1 MAENDIHLRI
11 GSEFNAAGF
20 NAANNAVKT
29 MGRDMRGATKAVVR
43 ATASLGEMQGAAG
56 KVASSASG
64 IATAFM
70 FGGIVAGAAA
80 IANTAINGV
89 FDHFKE
95 GYKKVADEAAATA
108 AKMRAAF
115 DNAFD
120 ALVSEARDAFGGY
133 TKQIRD
139 MNDELAR
146 TEDLENKDAK
156 AAHDL
161 AAANDKV
168 AAAKL
173 KAATNDPVKLAEL
186 GVTQTAAAGQRSV
199 EDAEV
204 KRMLAANA
212 LHAIEANAPNAMIA
226 DQLNAAGNLHN
237 VAAGSGPAADKA
249 AKAEEEIYKR
259 IDDTDH
265 AYAQRL
271 ALARNAL
278 RYAEQEKEVAKR
290 NAEAGDIAAK
300 AELEKAKAEEDAAD
314 EAAHDAL
321 VEKEL
326 ARQDEEKKKAVEEH
340 KKAIE
345 KQIGAAKDAKA
356 AAAEKADADL
366 AAAKERLADYLKSQV
381 GVAGVAFRDVTHNDR
396 NAERAARD
404 EANRKKNLVTP
415 GEGRAY
421 QEALERI
428 KHGWGTDRDRRL
440 VERARQWRRA
450 NDPAELAKRQAEVD
464 AAKRAAAQV
473 SKNFDMKLSDLS
485 KQLAALGLK

>member
-1 MAENDIHLRI
+1 MADESIWLRI
-11 GSEFNAAGF
+11 KSQFSKEGF
-20 NAANNAVKT
+20 TSAENAVKKFGKET
-29 MGRDMRGATKAVVR
+29 RGATNAVVR

-115 DNAFD
+115 DKAFD

-133 TKQIRD
+133 AKQIRD

-173 KAATNDPVKLAEL
+173 KASTNDPVKFAEL

-204 KRMLAANA
+204 KRMLAALA
-212 LHAIEANAPNAMIA
+212 LHTLEANAPNAMIA
-226 DQLNAAGNLHN
+226 DQLKAAGNLHN
-237 VAAGSGPAADKA
+237 VATGSGPAADKA

-259 IDDTDH
+259 LDDTDH
-265 AYAQRL
+265 AYSQRL

-290 NAEAGDIAAK
+290 NAEAGDISAK
-300 AELEKAKAEEDAAD
+300 AELEKAKADVAS
-314 EAAHDAL
+314 
-321 VEKEL
+321 
-326 ARQDEEKKKAVEEH
+326 
-340 KKAIE
+340 
-345 KQIGAAKDAKA
+345 A
-356 AAAEKADADL
+356 AAAERAKAEEEAARKATAAQEEEIKRQTEDLKGARDAAIEKADADL
-366 AAAKERLADYLKSQV
+366 AAAKERLADYLESQV
-381 GVAGVAFRDVTHNDR
+381 GLAGVSFRDVTHNDR

-485 KQLAALGLK
+485 RQLEALGLK